1 MEIGSEFWL
10 EKLENKN
17 SNWTENKNE
26 ILLMSG
32 RTAIDLAINTINRY
46 NRIKRV
52 YMPSYCC
59 ESMLVAFRE
68 NNIEIE
74 FYNVIFQNGKLI
86 YDIDTNKCCDIFFAM
101 NYFGFS
107 SYNMDEYI
115 EKFKARN
122 ITVLEDSTHS
132 FLSKRKYND
141 KSDIVIASLRKWFPI
156 ISGAI
161 LILNN
166 KKYIGSLEELKK
178 YLTENEE
185 YSNLKEKA
193 MLQKSKY
200 IKEDKSID
208 KNIFLNN
215 FKQSNEILKLNFKNH
230 KIDYKSKEIL
240 KQIDKEEVI
249 KARRK
254 NAKMI
259 YEFLNKQKKVNYLKD
274 VDFENDTPLFI
285 PIFLEGQER
294 DKLKKYL
301 VQNNIF
307 CPIHWPIPS
316 IINSEKQKE
325 IYNME
330 LSLICDQRY
339 SEKDILSYINLINI

>member
-10 EKLENKN
+10 EELKNKN
-17 SNWTENKNE
+17 SNWKENKNE
-26 ILLMSG
+26 VLLMSG
-32 RTAIDLAINTINRY
+32 RTAIDFAINIINKHD
-46 NRIKRV
+46 RIKRV

-74 FYNVIFQNGKLI
+74 FYNVIFKDGKVI

-185 YSNLKEKA
+185 YSILKEKA

-259 YEFLNKQKKVNYLKD
+259 YEFLNKQKKINYLKD